1 MATETVTPS
10 KTPDIGVKRAQII
23 LNEIATIAGRTS
35 GLCALTHADM
45 ATSRNVTAMELQLD
59 NLWDVVRRI
68 GLLADIASDEI
79 GGDVAFG
86 TGIED
91 WLLPPGYPATA
102 KV

>member
-1 MATETVTPS
+1 MATETVTPE
-10 KTPDIGVKRAQII
+10 TPPDIGIRRAQII

-35 GLCALTHADM
+35 GLCALTHGDM
-45 ATSRNVTAMELQLD
+45 TTSRNVTAMELQLD

-68 GLLADIASDEI
+68 GLMADMASDEI
-79 GGDVAFG
+79 GGSVAFG

-91 WLLPPGYPATA
+91 WLLPPSYPATA